1 VGGSVRLKADTTDYG
16 RTRPTLRILGVVTAR
31 GGSKGLPGKNL
42 RSLGG
47 KPLIAHTIDSARES
61 RAFDRLIL
69 STDDDAIA
77 AAGRACGC
85 DVPFMRPAELAR
97 DETPH
102 LPVLQ
107 HAVQWLR
114 EHDRY
119 EPDAVMILQPTSPL
133 RRASDIR
140 ESIAVLERSGADSV
154 VSVSEVPAHYNPM
167 RTLRVDGNGLATLF
181 VTGEPV
187 RRRINRR
194 QDMATAWTMN
204 GAIYLFRTFVL
215 TRHGDAEPS
224 LYGERTAAYVMP
236 HEFGISIDSL
246 DDWTSAELALRRRSG
261 QALETPRSSRE

>member
-1 VGGSVRLKADTTDYG
+1 MKV
-16 RTRPTLRILGVVTAR
+16 LGVVTAR

-42 RSLGG
+42 RPLAG
-47 KPLIAHTIDSARES
+47 KPLIAHTIDAARES
-61 RAFDRLIL
+61 QAFDRVMLT
-69 STDDDAIA
+69 TDDDAIA
-77 AAGRACGC
+77 DAGRWYGC
-85 DVPFMRPAELAR
+85 EVPFMRPAELAR

-114 EHDRY
+114 ESERY

-133 RRASDIR
+133 RRVSDIR
-140 ESIAVLERSGADSV
+140 ESIALLERSGADSV

-167 RTLRVDGNGLATLF
+167 RMLRVDENGVATLF

-194 QDMATAWTMN
+194 QDMPAAWTMN

-215 TRHGDAEPS
+215 DPRRDGGAS
-224 LYGERTAAYVMP
+224 LYGDRTAAYVMP
-236 HEFGISIDSL
+236 HDFGISIDSL
-246 DDWTSAELALRRRSG
+246 DDWSAVEQILRLREPAPSG
-261 QALETPRSSRE
+261 E

>member
-1 VGGSVRLKADTTDYG
+1 MRV
-16 RTRPTLRILGVVTAR
+16 LGVVTAR

-42 RSLGG
+42 RLLAG
-47 KPLIAHTIDSARES
+47 KPLIAHTIDTACES
-61 RAFDRLIL
+61 RAFDRVIL

-77 AAGRACGC
+77 AAGRRYGC
-85 DVPFMRPAELAR
+85 EVPFMRPAELAR

-107 HAVQWLR
+107 HAVRWLADR
-114 EHDRY
+114 EGY
-119 EPDAVMILQPTSPL
+119 EADAVMILQPTSPM
-133 RRASDIR
+133 RRPLDIC
-140 ESIAVLERSGADSV
+140 ESIALLERSGADSV

-167 RTLRVDGNGLATLF
+167 RTLRVDADGFATLF

-194 QDMATAWTMN
+194 QDMPAAWTMN

-215 TRHGDAEPS
+215 AAAPERAGAEPS
-224 LYGERTAAYVMP
+224 LYGNRTAAYVMP

-246 DDWTSAELALRRRSG
+246 DDWTEAEHALTS
-261 QALETPRSSRE
+261 LTPPRE

>member
-1 VGGSVRLKADTTDYG
+1 LKV
-16 RTRPTLRILGVVTAR
+16 LGVITAR

-42 RSLGG
+42 RVLAG
-47 KPLIAHTIDSARES
+47 KPLVAHTIDAACHS

-85 DVPFMRPAELAR
+85 DVPFMRPADLAR

-114 EHDRY
+114 DHDRY

-133 RRASDIR
+133 RRAADIR
-140 ESIAVLERSGADSV
+140 ESIAILERSRADSV

-167 RTLRVDGNGLATLF
+167 RTLRVDGDGTATLF

-194 QDMATAWTMN
+194 QDMPPAWTMN

-215 TRHGDAEPS
+215 VGADGVEPS
-224 LYGERTAAYVMP
+224 LYGARTAAYVMP
-236 HEFGISIDSL
+236 DEFGISIDSL
-246 DDWTSAELALRRRSG
+246 DDWIAAE
-261 QALETPRSSRE
+261 QALTSLSPPRE